1 MSCAGAIAATDE
13 VADAVLDWR
22 DTNEQARAGGAER
35 GYYGV
40 LDFPYEIRNGPLQ
53 TLGELGLFFRLSTIV
68 FMGKSLV
75 AAGGQNPIEPARLG
89 AAILVGPHTWNF
101 EEIIRS
107 MLEAGGLEVV
117 ANTEQLA
124 AAVAK
129 DLENPSRA
137 QSRAQAAL
145 KYAEAESAVLERF
158 IDRISPLL
166 DAAEDNAHARA

>member
-1 MSCAGAIAATDE
+1 
-13 VADAVLDWR
+13 
-22 DTNEQARAGGAER
+22 
-35 GYYGV
+35 
-40 LDFPYEIRNGPLQ
+40 
-53 TLGELGLFFRLSTIV
+53 
-68 FMGKSLV
+68 
-75 AAGGQNPIEPARLG
+75 
-89 AAILVGPHTWNF
+89 
-101 EEIIRS
+101 